1 MTEWWRGGVI
11 YQIYPRSFYDS
22 NGDGIGDLR
31 GITEKLGYVAS
42 LGVDGI
48 WLSPFFTSPM
58 QDFGYDIADY
68 CDVDPIFGTLADF
81 DRLVARAHSLDLKIV
96 VDQVYS
102 HSSDKCA
109 WFQES
114 RSSRDNPKADWYVWA
129 DPKPDGTPPNN
140 WLAVFGGP
148 AWTWEP
154 RRRQYYLH
162 NFLPSQPDVN
172 LHNPEAQQAM
182 LDVARFWLDRG
193 VDGFRLDVANF
204 YTHDLELRDNPPAD
218 LPEPSV
224 KPEYMQI
231 PVYNRSRPET
241 LAFIARLRRLLDRYP
256 ERFAV
261 GEIASR
267 QQLKDMVDYT
277 DGPDRLHT
285 SYSFV
290 FLKEQFGAGY
300 IRGAVEEML
309 AASETAW
316 PSWAFSNHDVMRV
329 VSRWANPS
337 PTPDYAKLLI
347 ALLTCLRGT
356 VFLYQ
361 GEELGLPKANVPY
374 HRLQDPEG
382 RIFWPDYESRDN
394 ARTPFPWA
402 SDRPQGGFSGGQ
414 DIEPWLPVEPAHLTR
429 ALDRQEADPDSVL
442 SFTRRFLDWR
452 KEHPALIDG
461 SIRFVDA
468 PEPLLVFVRE
478 TDEERIVCAFNLG
491 PEPIEAEL
499 AVDGDWAP
507 APEAAPGGKLDPR
520 TLDLPGHAMAFWDA
534 GRRAG

>member
-1 MTEWWRGGVI
+1 
-11 YQIYPRSFYDS
+11 
-22 NGDGIGDLR
+22 
-31 GITEKLGYVAS
+31 
-42 LGVDGI
+42 
-48 WLSPFFTSPM
+48 
-58 QDFGYDIADY
+58 
-68 CDVDPIFGTLADF
+68 
-81 DRLVARAHSLDLKIV
+81 
-96 VDQVYS
+96 
-102 HSSDKCA
+102 
-109 WFQES
+109 
-114 RSSRDNPKADWYVWA
+114 
-129 DPKPDGTPPNN
+129 
-140 WLAVFGGP
+140 
-148 AWTWEP
+148 
-154 RRRQYYLH
+154 
-162 NFLPSQPDVN
+162 
-172 LHNPEAQQAM
+172 
-182 LDVARFWLDRG
+182 
-193 VDGFRLDVANF
+193 
-204 YTHDLELRDNPPAD
+204 
-218 LPEPSV
+218 
-224 KPEYMQI
+224 
-231 PVYNRSRPET
+231 VYNRSRPET